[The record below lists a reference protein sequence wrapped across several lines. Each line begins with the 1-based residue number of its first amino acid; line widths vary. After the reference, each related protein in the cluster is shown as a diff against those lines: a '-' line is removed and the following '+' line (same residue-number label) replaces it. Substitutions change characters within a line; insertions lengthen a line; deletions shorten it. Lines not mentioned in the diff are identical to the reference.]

1 MRSEIV
7 QGKAGAD
14 SAVLVHRKVDLPARR
29 SGWHTIPAML
39 IAAIDQGSTRTKG
52 VLVDAGERVVSVAER
67 EVAQQVDGVRVEHD
81 PDDLLSGVCDVLAE
95 LCRAGRP
102 DAVALACQRSTC
114 LIWERATGRPL
125 TPAVSWQDRR
135 AAPLAAA
142 LRDQAAEVARR
153 TGLRLSPHYA
163 APKLAGL
170 LAALPHG
177 LERARDRELTAGTL
191 DAFLVRRLAGVA
203 ATEPGHAGRTLL
215 YDLQRDAWD
224 PWLCELFG
232 VPAEA
237 LPALRPSAGAWG
249 EVEGV
254 PLLAV
259 LGDQQAA
266 LLGHGGWEEGVVAVH
281 FGTGAFVLAATG
293 ERLLRHDGLL
303 TAVLAAT
310 PETRRF
316 QLEASVNSAGSAV
329 DWACRLTGER
339 IQDWQDR
346 ALDPELL
353 PLVLPAFTG
362 AAAPWWRPEA
372 SGVVAGLGLATS
384 GADLV
389 GGVLAGIAMRVLDG
403 VEALKDAGVAVRVL
417 RLSGKLAG
425 LSGLS
430 GLLADAGGFQ
440 VEVAAAEET
449 GLLGASRL
457 AFAVLTG
464 GEPSAA
470 APPIRSRRDP
480 RWPPERSRAARER
493 WRAFAAAALD
503 LPGPIA

>member
-1 MRSEIV
+1 M
-7 QGKAGAD
+7 
-14 SAVLVHRKVDLPARR
+14 LV
-29 SGWHTIPAML
+29 
-39 IAAIDQGSTRTKG
+39 AAIDQGSTRTKG
-52 VLVDAGERVVSVAER
+52 ALLDAAGQVVAEADR
-67 EVAQQVDGVRVEHD
+67 PVAACVDGVRVEHD
-81 PDDLLSGVCDVLAE
+81 PEEILAGVREVLAE
-95 LCRAGRP
+95 LRRAAPNGRP
-102 DAVALACQRSTC
+102 NALALACQRSTC
-114 LIWERATGRPL
+114 LVWERASGRPL

-135 AAPLAAA
+135 AASQVAA
-142 LRDQAAEVARR
+142 LDDHAAEVARR

-170 LAALPHG
+170 LADLPRG
-177 LERARDRELTAGTL
+177 VELAAGTL
-191 DAFLVRRLAGVA
+191 DAFLVRRLAGVD

-215 YDLQRDAWD
+215 YDVERGAWD
-224 PWLCELFG
+224 PWLCDLFG

-237 LPALRPSAGAWG
+237 LPALRPSAGFWG
-249 EVEGV
+249 EIDGV

-293 ERLLRHDGLL
+293 TRLLRHDGLL

-310 PETRRF
+310 SAGRRF

-339 IQDWQDR
+339 IEDWGDR
-346 ALDPELL
+346 ALEPERL

-362 AAAPWWRPEA
+362 AAAPWWRAEA
-372 SGVVAGLGLATS
+372 GGVVAGLNLAAG
-384 GADLV
+384 GAELLA
-389 GGVLAGIAMRVLDG
+389 GVLAGVAMRVLDG
-403 VEALKDAGVAVRVL
+403 VEALAEAGVAARVL

-425 LSGLS
+425 LAGLS
-430 GLLADAGGFQ
+430 GLLADAGGLP

-457 AFAVLTG
+457 VFAELNSA
-464 GEPSAA
+464 EPSGNA
-470 APPIRSRRDP
+470 PIRSRREP
-480 RWPPERSRAARER
+480 GWPLKRARAVRDR
-493 WRAFAAAALD
+493 WRAFAAAALE
-503 LPGPIA
+503 L